1 MPKKSSLLSPPS
13 AEARAD
19 VLAIVRRQSEPI
31 ALKAVAK
38 LLPAAHRM
46 SDADLQATVQ
56 EFLSASQLCE
66 YPPKTAS
73 GPLRYWDRDT
83 RWLARDAVSHRLS
96 NWPEPIAAKELATRL
111 GLPFKVSENDLATI
125 LADFVTR
132 GLLHEI
138 PAATAKG
145 KIRYWNQDRS
155 EYFRSTV
162 LQVLQVKGPLPEAKL
177 QSSVK
182 GITPGEWQLVR
193 ETLRQSRKIFLHPS
207 VGKKGKAAFGLR
219 PPTAAPYLKEFAGP
233 ITAIITTLTE
243 AEVAAD
249 DIRRAIVEMVEAAGI
264 PFGVSRAATSKPT
277 DPVGSSTSTAP
288 DRLIELMMTL
298 EPGAAR
304 GTLIGVRDL
313 RRSARMDK
321 AVFDAAVLQLS
332 RQGKVAL
339 HWHDFPASLTAEERD
354 ELVTDGA
361 GNYYI
366 GVALRTV
373 ESGDR
378 S

>member
-1 MPKKSSLLSPPS
+1 MPKKSSLVSQPS

-19 VLAIVRRQSEPI
+19 VLAIVRRQAEPI
-31 ALKAVAK
+31 ALKAIAK
-38 LLPAAHRM
+38 LLPAAHHM

-56 EFLSASQLCE
+56 EFRSTTELYE
-66 YPPKTAS
+66 YPPKSAT

-83 RWLARDAVSHRLS
+83 RQLAREAVSKRLS

-111 GLPFKVSENDLATI
+111 GLPFKVSENDLTTI

-145 KIRYWNQDRS
+145 KVRYWNQDRS
-155 EYFRSTV
+155 EYFRTTV
-162 LQVLQVKGPLPEAKL
+162 LQVLQAKGPLPEAKL
-177 QSSVK
+177 QSALK
-182 GITPGEWQLVR
+182 GITPGEWQQVR
-193 ETLRQSRKIFLHPS
+193 ETLRQSQKMFAHPP

-233 ITAIITTLTE
+233 LTTIITTLTE
-243 AEVAAD
+243 AGVAAD

-264 PFGVSRAATSKPT
+264 PFGMSRAAP
-277 DPVGSSTSTAP
+277 STAP
-288 DRLIELMMTL
+288 ERLIELMMTL

-313 RRSARMDK
+313 RRAARWDK
-321 AVFDAAVLQLS
+321 AAFDAAVLQLS
-332 RQGKVAL
+332 RDGKLAL
-339 HWHDFPASLTAEERD
+339 HRHDFPSNLTPAERD
-354 ELVTDGA
+354 DCVTDGS
-361 GNYYI
+361 GNYYV
-366 GVALRTV
+366 GLALRTPT
-373 ESGDR
+373 G
-378 S
+378 

>member
-13 AEARAD
+13 VEARAE
-19 VLAIVRRQSEPI
+19 VLAVIQRQSTPI
-31 ALKAVAK
+31 ALKAIAK

-46 SDADLQATVQ
+46 SDADLQSTVQ
-56 EFLSASQLCE
+56 EFLSSSQLFE
-66 YPPKTAS
+66 YPPKTVG

-83 RWLARDAVSHRLS
+83 RQLTRDAVSHRLS
-96 NWPEPIAAKELATRL
+96 HWPEPIAAKELATRL
-111 GLPFKVSENDLATI
+111 ELPFIISEGDLTTI

-145 KIRYWNQDRS
+145 KVRYWNQDRTA
-155 EYFRSTV
+155 YFRSTV
-162 LQVLQVKGPLPEAKL
+162 LQVLQAKGPLPEAKL
-177 QSSVK
+177 QSAVK

-193 ETLRQSRKIFLHPS
+193 ESLRQSRQMFAHPP

-219 PPTAAPYLKEFAGP
+219 PPAAEPYLKEFAVP
-233 ITAIITTLTE
+233 MTTIITMLTE
-243 AEVAAD
+243 AGVAAD

-264 PFGVSRAATSKPT
+264 PFGLSRAAK
-277 DPVGSSTSTAP
+277 STAP

-304 GTLIGVRDL
+304 GTLISVRDL
-313 RRSARMDK
+313 RRSAQWDK
-321 AVFDAAVLQLS
+321 AAFDAAVLQLS
-332 RQGKVAL
+332 RQGKLAL